1 MWVLALSLFI
11 TVSPLQSSA
20 LHLVLLLLDRGLV
33 LTQAASVVSFL
44 AAGAFV
50 GMISSGY
57 FVDQFAA
64 RGVVHVSG
72 RCNALPHDRRLRRM
86 IRPTVTR

>member
-1 MWVLALSLFI
+1 MWVLALSVFI
-11 TVSPLQSSA
+11 AVSPLQSSTV
-20 LHLVLLLLDRGLV
+20 HLVLLLLDRGLV
-33 LTQAASVVSFL
+33 LTQTASVVSFL

-64 RGVVHVSG
+64 QGVVHVSG
-72 RCNALPHDRRLRRM
+72 RRNSLPRDRRLRRM
-86 IRPTVTR
+86 IRPAVTR